1 MCLDEVFMSLKEELT
16 GKQYYLN
23 TRIKLFDA
31 AVTATALYGSAAWA
45 LTKDLVL
52 KVQRA
57 QRKML
62 RMMMRSN
69 QRNCQRRRT

>member
-1 MCLDEVFMSLKEELT
+1 M
-16 GKQYYLN
+16 
-23 TRIKLFDA
+23 KLFDA
-31 AVTATALYGSAAWA
+31 TVTATALYGSAAWA
-45 LTKDLVL
+45 LTKDLEL

-69 QRNCQRRRT
+69 RKVVKDDEHNQSLEP